1 MAVARQMKSPAFE
14 KRVLEEAVPHSRV
27 AHAHVDRIEPMSV
40 FRVWLLFATLGLL
53 ALLVAISVVFGIL
66 AGTGVLSAGERLLA
80 SGGVGHHFRF
90 SLAWILTRFGL
101 GGCVLV
107 VLSAALA
114 ACGAM
119 IYNAVAGSFGG
130 LEITLRDRRP

>member
-66 AGTGVLSAGERLLA
+66 AGTGGPSFA
-80 SGGVGHHFRF
+80 
-90 SLAWILTRFGL
+90 TP
-101 GGCVLV
+101 
-107 VLSAALA
+107 
-114 ACGAM
+114 
-119 IYNAVAGSFGG
+119 AVARPQRS
-130 LEITLRDRRP
+130 RRAGR